1 MTVLVYRGWLTVVG
15 HHFYRCYVVIVGL
28 SLRHIAKAHRKST
41 SQKMADACLNML

>member
-15 HHFYRCYVVIVGL
+15 HHFYRCYVIVM
-28 SLRHIAKAHRKST
+28 SLACHCDT

>member
-15 HHFYRCYVVIVGL
+15 HHFYRCYVVVVGL
-28 SLRHIAKAHRKST
+28 SLACHCTHRKST